1 MKLII
6 LPIAAAAALGGC
18 AMSDGPETTA
28 ATSAEDGRALAEALG
43 DRVAGPAQQCV
54 QRNTLRGNRGYG
66 ERTIV
71 FEGPGSTLYV
81 NRTRSACPRLQPW
94 NAIRIQTMGNS
105 LCSNELVQ
113 VFDPATGTEYG
124 GCSLGEFTPYR
135 RAG

>member
-1 MKLII
+1 MKQFI

-18 AMSDGPETTA
+18 AMSQDPESAA
-28 ATSAEDGRALAEALG
+28 ATSTEDRRALAEALG

-54 QRNTLRGNRGYG
+54 QRSTLRGNRGYG

-81 NRTRSACPRLQPW
+81 NRTLNACPRLRPW
-94 NAIRIQTMGNS
+94 NAIRIRTMGNS

-113 VFDPATGTEYG
+113 VFDPTTGTEYG